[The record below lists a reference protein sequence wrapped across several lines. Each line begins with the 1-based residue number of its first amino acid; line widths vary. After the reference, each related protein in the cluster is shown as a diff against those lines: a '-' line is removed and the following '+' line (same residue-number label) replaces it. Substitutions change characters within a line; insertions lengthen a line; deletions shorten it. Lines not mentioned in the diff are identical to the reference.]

1 MVDELMGILDKL
13 KKKMQEVS
21 QEGAALEE
29 KAFPTTEELQASKK
43 NRKETAGKVTDWMA
57 EKGYPRAGAVAGT
70 AIDMTADA
78 IPESQKDYAESMYS
92 SGNVGSVGKIGKL
105 KGAMPSMEIKAMK
118 PGAEELGKRWAGLS
132 GAERA
137 LFNNDR
143 AKYISD
149 QLAEEARVAAQAD
162 NARKALREEV
172 RSNPKGDSDLSSS
185 YKQVDQSKRRMMDPS
200 KKIEAMSVR
209 ADAEAGKVAP
219 KAAPE
224 EMKQKIEEAVFP
236 KHEGP
241 SFQQQIASKRKDA
254 EMAEEIRKRLGR
266 K

>member
-1 MVDELMGILDKL
+1 MGILNKL

-57 EKGYPRAGAVAGT
+57 EKGYPKAGAVAGT
-70 AIDMTADA
+70 AIDMSADV
-78 IPESQKDYAESMYS
+78 IPESQKDYADSMYS
-92 SGNVGSVGKIGKL
+92 SGSMGTVGKL
-105 KGAMPSMEIKAMK
+105 KSAMPSMEIKAMK
-118 PGAEELGKRWAGLS
+118 PGAEKLGKRWASLS
-132 GAERA
+132 GEERA

-172 RSNPKGDSDLSSS
+172 RSNPKGEVDLSSA

-200 KKIEAMSVR
+200 KKIETMSVR

-219 KAAPE
+219 KAAPT

-236 KHEGP
+236 RHEGP
-241 SFQQQIASKRKDA
+241 SFQQQLANKRKDA